1 MKKYKAILE
10 ENIVKVVSI
19 LADSQQ
25 EAEQKAKDLNWNNVS
40 DADVWSE
47 LSVLKYRNDEEVLMD
62 VLRADEG
69 WVIVAVGDSY
79 IDKVTNENTLFR
91 IEKDDDC
98 DHPFK
103 DDICA
108 IQFVIARMLEG
119 SKLHI
124 RAFKFAYAN
133 GSEDDRKVLQE
144 ELHYAIL
151 SK

>member
-10 ENIVKVVSI
+10 ENVVKVIHV
-19 LADSQQ
+19 LANSQQ
-25 EAEQKAKDLNWNNVS
+25 EAEQKAK
-40 DADVWSE
+40 E
-47 LSVLKYRNDEEVLMD
+47 LSWNIIDPTDQYRDIQVNEYLEDEEILMD
-62 VLRADEG
+62 SLRADEG
-69 WVIVAVGDSY
+69 WVITYGIPHDTY
-79 IDKVTNENTLFR
+79 R
-91 IEKDDDC
+91 IEKDDDYVY
-98 DHPFK
+98 PFK

-108 IQFVIARMLEG
+108 IQFVIARMLDG

-144 ELHYAIL
+144 KLHYAIV